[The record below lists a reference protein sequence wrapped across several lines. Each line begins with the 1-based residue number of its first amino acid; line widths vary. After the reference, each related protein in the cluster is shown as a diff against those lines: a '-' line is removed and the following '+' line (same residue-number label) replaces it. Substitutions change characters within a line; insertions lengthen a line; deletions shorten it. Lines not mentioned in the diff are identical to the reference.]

1 MLSLKDLNQSE
12 VLEDL
17 LDAGASSLKIEGRLK
32 DVSYVKNVTAAY
44 RQKLDAIFAR
54 RREYVR
60 ASSGSCRFDFVPQLD
75 KSFSRGFTHYFLQ
88 GREREI
94 SSFDTPKSLGEEMG
108 TMKEQR
114 GNYLTVAGV
123 KPFHNG
129 DGVCF
134 LDEQGRL
141 KGFRINRV
149 DGNKLYPAGEVPRIK
164 PRTRL
169 YRNFDQEFERILS
182 RKSAERK

>member
-1 MLSLKDLNQSE
+1 MP
-12 VLEDL
+12 
-17 LDAGASSLKIEGRLK
+17 GASSLKIEGRLK

-44 RQKLDAIFAR
+44 RQKLDAVFAR
-54 RREYVR
+54 RKEYVR
-60 ASSGSCRFDFVPQLD
+60 ASSGICRFGFKPQLD

-88 GREREI
+88 GRDREI

-129 DGVCF
+129 DGVC
-134 LDEQGRL
+134 
-141 KGFRINRV
+141 
-149 DGNKLYPAGEVPRIK
+149 
-164 PRTRL
+164 
-169 YRNFDQEFERILS
+169 LS
-182 RKSAERK
+182 RRTGTFGKVSASIGWTATNCIRQAICPASNRAPVFTVISTRTLSVSWPVSPPSVKSA